1 MGHSD
6 EEKNQ
11 KSSLW
16 TTTLED
22 LDKASLPTDQDI
34 EKAIQHIKD
43 NDIDINKPAPEIE
56 DLAKIF
62 KPEK

>member
-1 MGHSD
+1 MGKPNKV
-6 EEKNQ
+6 KNQ

-22 LDKASLPTDQDI
+22 IDKNALPKKQV
-34 EKAIQHIKD
+34 EKAIKHIKE

-56 DLAKIF
+56 KLAKIF
-62 KPEK
+62 KPER

>member
-1 MGHSD
+1 MAKA
-6 EEKNQ
+6 EKNQ
-11 KSSLW
+11 RQSLW
-16 TTTLED
+16 TTTLTD
-22 LDKASLPTDQDI
+22 TDRASLLTDQEI
-34 EKAIQHIKD
+34 EKAIKHIKD